1 MAYSFGDISS
11 TVEKMPTPCEGRGLW
26 MDKLAELTTGVTLA
40 LGDFRAIAQTM
51 MSRAELQ
58 EIEGSA
64 KTLILPDHT
73 RFTALWTEFPLPVS
87 TGPPKYM
94 WDPTVFPR
102 EHLKCKE
109 DWTRQTGVNPSQP
122 DVQQQWYRRGVEEG
136 LPNTVQQALNG
147 NPDLPGSEATVWE
160 RHVVHH
166 MNVRKQQPME
176 PGTGWGSPLS
186 GQEWRGRWLL
196 HGCSFVRVLVVIS

>member
-1 MAYSFGDISS
+1 MRSREKKQLGVTGGQYPLLRGELGKTKYMAYSFGDISS

-73 RFTALWTEFPLPVS
+73 RFTAL
-87 TGPPKYM
+87 
-94 WDPTVFPR
+94 
-102 EHLKCKE
+102 
-109 DWTRQTGVNPSQP
+109 
-122 DVQQQWYRRGVEEG
+122 
-136 LPNTVQQALNG
+136 
-147 NPDLPGSEATVWE
+147 
-160 RHVVHH
+160 
-166 MNVRKQQPME
+166 
-176 PGTGWGSPLS
+176 
-186 GQEWRGRWLL
+186 
-196 HGCSFVRVLVVIS
+196 